1 MKGEIENKNHLNKMR
16 KKIKTMRTKLV
27 KIIYHKFRLK
37 DKIKNKLNFY
47 KKTKK
52 RITNQNN
59 EDQIEKYNTIN
70 LNWRMKLKINKILQ
84 KDQGKK

>member
-1 MKGEIENKNHLNKMR
+1 
-16 KKIKTMRTKLV
+16 MRTKLV

-47 KKTKK
+47 KKAKK
-52 RITNQNN
+52 RIRNQNN
-59 EDQIEKYNTIN
+59 EDQFEKYNTIN
-70 LNWRMKLKINKILQ
+70 LNWRMKLKTNKILQ